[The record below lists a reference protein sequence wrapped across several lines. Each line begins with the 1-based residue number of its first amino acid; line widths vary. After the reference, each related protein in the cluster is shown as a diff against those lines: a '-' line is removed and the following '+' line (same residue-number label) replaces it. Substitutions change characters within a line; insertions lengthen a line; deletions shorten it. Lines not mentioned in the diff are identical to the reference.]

1 MVMGGKGCHQPV
13 RGGYEP
19 PGRPDCTGMIED
31 LPVISNVWSPP
42 AWNNFGPL
50 RSWGRS
56 PGQVKSGW
64 RTLFA

>member
-31 LPVISNVWSPP
+31 LPVISNV
-42 AWNNFGPL
+42 
-50 RSWGRS
+50 
-56 PGQVKSGW
+56 
-64 RTLFA
+64 